1 MRLTAS
7 DVIRTFNANLNAQA
21 YASIGA
27 TTKTGF
33 DALLEQKTNE
43 ETSSSPLSEAATA
56 FFSRPL
62 LGRDEQGTIV
72 TGGTEQEYSADIDKL
87 TQDAVAR
94 GQDPDDLHYVLGKAP
109 IFDGPVGPF
118 LGYEMRAGVEVTGML
133 QSPDGDFLPGLR
145 VMRPCTLG
153 ANGNEVF

>member
-7 DVIRTFNANLNAQA
+7 DVISTFNANLNAKG

-33 DALLEQKTNE
+33 DALLEQKTSE
-43 ETSSSPLSEAATA
+43 ATSSSPPSEAATA

-87 TQDAVAR
+87 TEDAVAR
-94 GQDPDDLHYVLGKAP
+94 GQDPDKLHFVLGTAP
-109 IFDGPVGPF
+109 IFDGPAGPF
-118 LGYEMRAGVEVTGML
+118 LGYEMRAAVEVTGML

-145 VMRPCTLG
+145 VMRPSTLG
-153 ANGNEVF
+153 ANGNGVF